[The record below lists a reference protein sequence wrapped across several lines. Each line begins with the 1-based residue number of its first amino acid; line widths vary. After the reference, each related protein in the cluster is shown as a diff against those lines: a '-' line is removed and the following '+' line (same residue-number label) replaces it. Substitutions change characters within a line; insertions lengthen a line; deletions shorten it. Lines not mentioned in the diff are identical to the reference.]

1 MVVKNE
7 IPYVADLP
15 LAFFQA
21 EVPVKYQVD
30 LAVIAIQ
37 AAIDVSKRILNVS
50 DFATHALSLSILDQ
64 ARTTVSHCRTS
75 EEDNVEWLALL
86 SASFYNRGV
95 TLYLGE
101 SPVPAIPFIQR
112 SVDIAQIVQQQDTES
127 FSSPETAAALAELA
141 VQYSKRLELL
151 ATCHIKK
158 GDKMASSLN
167 CTVFDVETD
176 TSLFRTDSQPTLHV

>member
-1 MVVKNE
+1 M
-7 IPYVADLP
+7 
-15 LAFFQA
+15 
-21 EVPVKYQVD
+21 
-30 LAVIAIQ
+30 AVIAIQ
-37 AAIDVSKRILNVS
+37 AAIDVSKRILIAS
-50 DFATHALSLSILDQ
+50 DFATHVLSLSVLDQ

-75 EEDNVEWLALL
+75 EEDKIEWLALL

-95 TLYLGE
+95 SLYLGE

-112 SVDIAQIVQQQDTES
+112 SVDIAQIVQQQDSES

-158 GDKMASSLN
+158 GDKMASYPTWIIPS
-167 CTVFDVETD
+167 VETNK
-176 TSLFRTDSQPTLHV
+176 SLFRTDSQLTLHV